1 MTAKIC
7 PRGTKKVGCPVG
19 MTRDPET
26 SKCTRN
32 IYRRSD
38 VLLQTVVKEPKFKH
52 KYKYAGWMTPGGDTH
67 VYHKDWGDIPF
78 NAMDEK
84 IGYTI
89 MDHEGELYKFESWD
103 PKNWDKI
110 SDGQIKSKMRTYLN
124 NIDKKVIQL
133 KRRNITIEGK

>member
-1 MTAKIC
+1 MAK
-7 PRGTKKVGCPVG
+7 KSGCPVG
-19 MTRDPET
+19 TTRDPKT
-26 SKCTRN
+26 GKCTGN

-52 KYKYAGWMTPGGDTH
+52 KYEYEGWMTPGGDTNIS
-67 VYHKDWGDIPF
+67 HKNWGCIPF

-103 PKNWDKI
+103 PKNWSKI
-110 SDGQIKSKMRTYLN
+110 SDSQIKSKMRTYLN

-133 KRRNITIEGK
+133 KKRNITIEGK